1 MAGTTSGSE
10 PGAPSNLPPS
20 GEQAEGFARLR
31 EVHAREVAE
40 DYVEMIAD
48 LIDEEG
54 EARAV
59 ALAERFGVTAAT
71 VNSTV
76 KRLERDGFV
85 TSRPYRAIFLTEAG
99 RALAEACRER
109 HRIVVAF
116 LVSIGV
122 PAATAEI
129 DAEGMEHHVSA
140 ETLEIFRRRLAEAG
154 APD

>member
-1 MAGTTSGSE
+1 MSSPDPAS
-10 PGAPSNLPPS
+10 PSLPPTEEHAQS
-20 GEQAEGFARLR
+20 FARLR
-31 EVHAREVAE
+31 EVHASEVAE

-71 VNSTV
+71 VNSTI

-85 TSRPYRAIFLTEAG
+85 TSRPYRAIFLTDAG

-109 HRIVVAF
+109 HRVVVQF
-116 LVSIGV
+116 LIAIGV
-122 PAATAEI
+122 SPATAEI
-129 DAEGMEHHVSA
+129 DAEGMEHHVSD
-140 ETLEIFRRRLAEAG
+140 ETLAIFRKLAG
-154 APD
+154 GG